1 MKTIL
6 LTSIG
11 SATAVNLLK
20 LLKNKYHIIATDIYP
35 LGYTAGGMLADEFIQ
50 VPLYSMENYL
60 GAICRIVKEKQVDL
74 LIPVHDYEVQKIAI
88 EKEIINT
95 KVLVAPL
102 DAIYGLVDKWIST
115 KHIADIGGVTARIIY
130 SDTSLD
136 GVEKVIRREKQ
147 GVGSKGI
154 NIYDTHCI
162 PNGIIKESYEKENYF
177 IQEYIDGE
185 EYTVDIAS
193 NKAGEPF
200 LIIPRCRREVKAGV
214 ATKVEIVYDEKLI
227 DCVRKIATYYHIPA
241 FSNMQFIKKDGL
253 YYFVE
258 YNYRYGGM
266 SIASALSSYN
276 YVEAVV
282 DNILEDKPLPSGI
295 NQFPIK
301 WGAIVTRYYEEMIYE
316 A

>member
-35 LGYTAGGMLADEFIQ
+35 LGYTAGSMMADEFIQ
-50 VPLYSMENYL
+50 VPLYSQESYL
-60 GAICRIVKEKQVDL
+60 EAICRIVKEKHVDL
-74 LIPVHDYEVQKIAI
+74 LIPVHDYEVQRIAI
-88 EKEIINT
+88 GKEIINT
-95 KVLVAPL
+95 KVLVASL
-102 DAIYGLVDKWIST
+102 DAISGLVDKWNST
-115 KHIADIGGVTARIIY
+115 KHIADMGGVTARIIY
-130 SDTSLD
+130 SDTLLD
-136 GVEKVIRREKQ
+136 GIKKVIRRAKK

-154 NIYDTHCI
+154 DIYDAQYI
-162 PNGIIKESYEKENYF
+162 PNGILKDSYEAENYF
-177 IQEYIDGE
+177 VQEYIDGE

-193 NKAGEPF
+193 NKVGEPF

-214 ATKVEIVYDEKLI
+214 ATKVEIVHDETLI
-227 DCVRKIATYYHIPA
+227 DSVQKITTYYHIPA
-241 FSNMQFIKKDGL
+241 FSNMQFIKKNGL
-253 YYFVE
+253 YYFIE

-282 DNILEDKPLPSGI
+282 DNILEDKPLPAGI

>member
-20 LLKNKYHIIATDIYP
+20 LLKSKYYIIATDIYP
-35 LGYTAGGMLADEFIQ
+35 LGYTAGSMMVDEFIP
-50 VPLYSMENYL
+50 VPIYSTESYL
-60 GAICRIVKEKQVDL
+60 EAICRIVKEKHVDL
-74 LIPVHDYEVQKIAI
+74 LIPVHDYEIQKIANWKDLI
-88 EKEIINT
+88 KA

-102 DAIYGLVDKWIST
+102 SAISELGDKLNSA
-115 KHIADIGGVTARIIY
+115 KRIADIGGITARIIY
-130 SDTSLD
+130 SDMSLD
-136 GVEKVIRREKQ
+136 GIDKVIRREKK

-154 NIYDTHCI
+154 DIYDSQCI
-162 PNGIIKESYEKENYF
+162 PNGILRNSYETENYF
-177 IQEYIDGE
+177 VQEYIDGE

-193 NKAGEPF
+193 NKNGEPF
-200 LIIPRCRREVKAGV
+200 LIIPRRRQEVKAGV
-214 ATKVEIVYDEKLI
+214 ATKVEIVCDEILI
-227 DCVRKIATYYHIPA
+227 NLVQKIAAYYRIPA
-241 FSNMQFIKKDGL
+241 FSNMQFIKKGDQ
-253 YYFVE
+253 YYFIE

-282 DNILEDKPLPSGI
+282 DNILEDKPLSTGI